1 MWQDEARQALADA
14 QAQLKEAGVLA
25 KRAGDEALR
34 QAEAAR
40 EAEEARKK
48 AVGSFEVNWAALCD
62 TQEKLAAAEAR
73 VVSLEEL
80 VRASESAGEQ
90 APAGDTA
97 AEVQALQAQLAGVAA
112 ERDAQAQAVQTY
124 EAQLIKQG
132 ERLAALQDLEQE
144 VAELRS
150 GRGGGES
157 GDELAAALQKAAEEK
172 AALLD
177 MVSLL
182 PRPSLPSPPAD
193 HNTVPLTRCGVRCPS
208 FSRTWSRE
216 KRRWRGCGARP
227 PRARGTRL
235 HIRCLQKRTRRLRS
249 SRQSSKR
256 S

>member
-25 KRAGDEALR
+25 KRAGDEALQ

-80 VRASESAGEQ
+80 VRASESAGEN
-90 APAGDTA
+90 APAGNTA
-97 AEVQALQAQLAGVAA
+97 AEVQALQVQLAGVAA
-112 ERDAQAQAVQTY
+112 ERDAQAQAVKTY

-132 ERLAALQDLEQE
+132 ERLAALQCLEQE

-150 GRGGGES
+150 GRGGASRATSSQRRCRRPRMLHEGFGVIVRTNSCPRRELMLGE
-157 GDELAAALQKAAEEK
+157 L
-172 AALLD
+172 
-177 MVSLL
+177 
-182 PRPSLPSPPAD
+182 
-193 HNTVPLTRCGVRCPS
+193 
-208 FSRTWSRE
+208 
-216 KRRWRGCGARP
+216 
-227 PRARGTRL
+227 
-235 HIRCLQKRTRRLRS
+235 
-249 SRQSSKR
+249 
-256 S
+256 

>member
-25 KRAGDEALR
+25 KRAGDEALQ

-80 VRASESAGEQ
+80 VRASESAGEN

-97 AEVQALQAQLAGVAA
+97 AEVQALQAQLA
-112 ERDAQAQAVQTY
+112 QAVKTY

-132 ERLAALQDLEQE
+132 ERLAALQCLEQE

-150 GRGGGES
+150 GRGGASRATSSQRRCRGPRMLHEGFGVIVRTNSCPRRELMLGE
-157 GDELAAALQKAAEEK
+157 L
-172 AALLD
+172 
-177 MVSLL
+177 
-182 PRPSLPSPPAD
+182 
-193 HNTVPLTRCGVRCPS
+193 
-208 FSRTWSRE
+208 
-216 KRRWRGCGARP
+216 
-227 PRARGTRL
+227 
-235 HIRCLQKRTRRLRS
+235 
-249 SRQSSKR
+249 
-256 S
+256 